1 MKHVRKFR
9 ESNETNARMMKLTKI
24 ARIREKTSYNVN
36 ELILA
41 TNEAK
46 EANRAAMARQMA
58 RENAFEPSGSPLSY

>member
-24 ARIREKTSYNVN
+24 ARIREKTSCNVN
-36 ELILA
+36 EVLLA

-58 RENAFEPSGSPLSY
+58 RENAFESFKAW

>member
-9 ESNETNARMMKLTKI
+9 DSNETNARMMKLTKI
-24 ARIREKTSYNVN
+24 ARIREKTSCNVN
-36 ELILA
+36 EVLLA

-58 RENAFEPSGSPLSY
+58 KESEFETFKAW